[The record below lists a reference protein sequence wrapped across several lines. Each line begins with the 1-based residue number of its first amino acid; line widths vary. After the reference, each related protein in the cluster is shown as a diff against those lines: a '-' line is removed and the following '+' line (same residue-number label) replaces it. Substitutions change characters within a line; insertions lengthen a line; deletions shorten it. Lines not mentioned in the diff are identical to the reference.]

1 LMVTFAPGTTAPEE
15 SDTNPTMD
23 PTSFCANAVA
33 EKNIAMTIVNAARQK
48 VIQLGVDVLTQ
59 LCVDTLFVTG

>member
-1 LMVTFAPGTTAPEE
+1 MVTFAPGTTAPEE

-33 EKNIAMTIVNAARQK
+33 EKNIAMTIVNAARPK
-48 VIQLGVDVLTQ
+48 EIQLGVDVLTQ
-59 LCVDTLFVTG
+59 LCVDTLFAAG

>member
-1 LMVTFAPGTTAPEE
+1 MVTFAPGTTAPEE

-33 EKNIAMTIVNAARQK
+33 EKNIAITIVNAARQK
-48 VIQLGVDVLTQ
+48 VIQPGVDVLTQ
-59 LCVDTLFVTG
+59 LCVDTLFATG